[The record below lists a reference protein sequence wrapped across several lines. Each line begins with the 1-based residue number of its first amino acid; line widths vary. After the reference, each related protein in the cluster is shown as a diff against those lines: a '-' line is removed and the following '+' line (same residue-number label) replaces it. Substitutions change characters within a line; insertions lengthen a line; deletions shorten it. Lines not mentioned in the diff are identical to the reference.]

1 MKGSPSTGHYW
12 GVGKD
17 RAEADSQRAE
27 RFAALFRSHYGR
39 VLSYAARRIDDRAAA
54 EDAAAETFTIAW
66 RRYEELPSDPLPWLL
81 GTARK
86 VLANQRRAAKRRA
99 AGPLVPLDQVEAPAA
114 EAAVEERV
122 ADRSALA
129 SAFSALS
136 ERDREALALIAWDG
150 LAVHEA
156 AAVVGCTP
164 ARFSV
169 RLHRAR
175 RRLMKELEAH
185 GHSWGEEHH
194 RVTRTGTAG
203 V

>member
-1 MKGSPSTGHYW
+1 MRE
-12 GVGKD
+12 VGKD
-17 RAEADSQRAE
+17 RAEVDNRRAE
-27 RFAALFRSHYGR
+27 RFAALFRAHYGR
-39 VLSYAARRIDDRAAA
+39 VLSYAARRVDDRAGA
-54 EDAAAETFTIAW
+54 EDAAAETFMIAW
-66 RRYEELPSDPLPWLL
+66 RRFEELPTDPLPWLL
-81 GTARK
+81 GTARR

-99 AGPLVPLDQVEAPAA
+99 TGPQVSLDQVAIPAA
-114 EAAVEERV
+114 EDAIAERM
-122 ADRSALA
+122 ADRSALV

-175 RRLMKELEAH
+175 RRLLKELEAY
-185 GHSWGEEHH
+185 GHSWGERQNQVKHA
-194 RVTRTGTAG
+194 GTAG
-203 V
+203 VR